1 MLWIKLKYI
10 YYRFLYIINIILII
24 NYKLSIIKGCQ
35 NNEYNSSQKKIIKIS
50 YFTYR

>member
-24 NYKLSIIKGCQ
+24 NYLLLKVAKIMNTIVA
-35 NNEYNSSQKKIIKIS
+35 KKRLLK
-50 YFTYR
+50 